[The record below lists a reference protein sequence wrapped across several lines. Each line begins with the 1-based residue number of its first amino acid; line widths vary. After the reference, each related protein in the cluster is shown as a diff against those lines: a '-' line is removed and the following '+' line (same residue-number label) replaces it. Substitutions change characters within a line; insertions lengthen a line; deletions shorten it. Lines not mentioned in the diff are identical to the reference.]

1 MKTIDQSVLQA
12 MTDRLVAEFDPDK
25 VILFGS
31 YAWGEP
37 TEDSD
42 VDLFVVVSESEERPL
57 QRARRARSCLKDV
70 RVAKDVL
77 VRTHVEMEKYRQ
89 VHASLESLMSEQ
101 GKVLY
106 ERQ

>member
-1 MKTIDQSVLQA
+1 

-31 YAWGEP
+31 HAWGEP
-37 TEDSD
+37 TEESD
-42 VDLFVVVSESEERPL
+42 VDLFVVVSESDERPL
-57 QRARRARSCLKDV
+57 QRARRARGCLKDV

-77 VRTHVEMEKYRQ
+77 VRTRLEMEKYRD
-89 VHASLESLMSEQ
+89 VHASLESLVSEK